1 MPDFPPLARVQDDLN
16 KSAPILMVRKYRS
29 STRRLYNEEGRDII
43 TKQILSEEIAHRL
56 FSKFV
61 SRLGH
66 IIQIKQNEDI
76 TSEQSVRRSSPLLYA
91 VCCLN
96 GLRFCDQPNLI
107 NTSDHRQLY
116 EEVRDMLGQV
126 VLASPLPVEELYA
139 LLIMSTFEAAPRPAY
154 EYIESWLLSGICAQQ
169 AISTLDFV
177 QILGN
182 LTMGRHQGKDKQ
194 YLSLWNN
201 ICLVNLRFAV
211 GTGKPTTI
219 PWEHIQHC
227 PSILNHPQ
235 ASIEDG
241 IILAEI
247 LLLSVLCEKPRSSLL
262 LDRDGQSR
270 DLAAWEQRWAHL
282 LSKYPRHQIWVHLLI
297 PRTTTASPKATL
309 LRFCREFAYLM
320 LAMRTLERYRPQN
333 TQKDQKQ
340 SAPDG
345 ADAPSNDDMND
356 SDLPIDIFQRYAR
369 DHALS
374 MAQIF
379 LEMSAS
385 LVEELPKFHYICIAY
400 CLLVLSECTERLR
413 NPLRED
419 IAQTIDDVCRHYSRI
434 IHDLPAAM
442 TVALEKVKLGQGQN
456 IPSKPTRHS
465 TKTRIWAPSFRA
477 DQGPIFRGDPDQ
489 SFNVP
494 MEGRGLA
501 HPEGSGLSNGDPTSF
516 NSDAE
521 MLSQMNGID
530 DDMLFAALPTVEDFF
545 ENWMTGVGNEDT
557 DFTFLG

>member
-29 STRRLYNEEGRDII
+29 STRRLYKEDGRDII
-43 TKQILSEEIAHRL
+43 TKQILSEDIAHRL

-66 IIQIKQNEDI
+66 IIQIKQNEDM

-126 VLASPLPVEELYA
+126 VLASPLPVEEVYA

-219 PWEHIQHC
+219 PWEYIQHC

-235 ASIEDG
+235 ASIDDG

-282 LSKYPRHQIWVHLLI
+282 L
-297 PRTTTASPKATL
+297 TSPKATL

-345 ADAPSNDDMND
+345 ADAQSNDDMND

-379 LEMSAS
+379 VEMTAS

-434 IHDLPAAM
+434 THDLPAAM
-442 TVALEKVKLGQGQN
+442 SVALEKVKLGQGQN
-456 IPSKPTRHS
+456 IPSKSTRHS
-465 TKTRIWAPSFRA
+465 TKTRTWAPSFRA
-477 DQGPIFRGDPDQ
+477 DQAPVFRGDPDQ
-489 SFNVP
+489 SFSVP
-494 MEGRGLA
+494 MEGRALA
-501 HPEGSGLSNGDPTSF
+501 HPEGSGLTNGDPTSF

-521 MLSQMNGID
+521 LLSQMNGID
-530 DDMLFAALPTVEDFF
+530 DYMLFAALPTVEDFF
-545 ENWMTGVGNEDT
+545 ENWMVGVGNEDT

>member
-1 MPDFPPLARVQDDLN
+1 MPDFPPLARVQNGLN
-16 KSAPILMVRKYRS
+16 ESAPILMVRQYRS
-29 STRRLYNEEGRDII
+29 STRRLYKEPGKDII
-43 TKQILSEEIAHRL
+43 TKQILSEDIANRL

-66 IIQIKQNEDI
+66 IIQIKLNEDI

-96 GLRFCDQPNLI
+96 GLRFCDQPDLI

-169 AISTLDFV
+169 AISSINFV

-182 LTMGRHQGKDKQ
+182 LTMGRHQSKDKQ

-219 PWEHIQHC
+219 PWEYIQHC

-282 LSKYPRHQIWVHLLI
+282 L
-297 PRTTTASPKATL
+297 TSPKATL
-309 LRFCREFAYLM
+309 LKFCREFAYLL
-320 LAMRTLERYRPQN
+320 LAMRTLERHRSQN
-333 TQKDQKQ
+333 SPKGQKQ

-345 ADAPSNDDMND
+345 ADANVNVDMDD
-356 SDLPIDIFQRYAR
+356 SGLPIDTFQSYAR

-385 LVEELPKFHYICIAY
+385 LVEELPKFHLISIAY
-400 CLLVLSECTERLR
+400 CLLVLSDCTECLR
-413 NPLRED
+413 NALRED
-419 IAQTIDDVCRHYSRI
+419 IAQTIDDVCRHYSRAT
-434 IHDLPAAM
+434 HDLPAAM
-442 TVALEKVKLGQGQN
+442 SVAMEKLKLGQGQ
-456 IPSKPTRHS
+456 ILPPRPTRHP
-465 TKTRIWAPSFRA
+465 TKTRTSTPSFRP
-477 DQGPIFRGDPDQ
+477 DQAPVFRGNPDQ
-489 SFNVP
+489 FFTVP
-494 MEGRGLA
+494 MEGRALA
-501 HPEGSGLSNGDPTSF
+501 PLEGSSLTNGNPTSST
-516 NSDAE
+516 SDAGQF
-521 MLSQMNGID
+521 SHMNGTD
-530 DDMLFAALPTVEDFF
+530 DDILFAALPTVEDFF
-545 ENWMTGVGNEDT
+545 ENWMIGVGNQDT
-557 DFTFLG
+557 EFTFLE

>member
-1 MPDFPPLARVQDDLN
+1 
-16 KSAPILMVRKYRS
+16 
-29 STRRLYNEEGRDII
+29 
-43 TKQILSEEIAHRL
+43 
-56 FSKFV
+56 
-61 SRLGH
+61 
-66 IIQIKQNEDI
+66 
-76 TSEQSVRRSSPLLYA
+76 
-91 VCCLN
+91 
-96 GLRFCDQPNLI
+96 
-107 NTSDHRQLY
+107 
-116 EEVRDMLGQV
+116 
-126 VLASPLPVEELYA
+126 
-139 LLIMSTFEAAPRPAY
+139 
-154 EYIESWLLSGICAQQ
+154 
-169 AISTLDFV
+169 
-177 QILGN
+177 
-182 LTMGRHQGKDKQ
+182 
-194 YLSLWNN
+194 
-201 ICLVNLRFAV
+201 
-211 GTGKPTTI
+211 
-219 PWEHIQHC
+219 
-227 PSILNHPQ
+227 
-235 ASIEDG
+235 
-241 IILAEI
+241 
-247 LLLSVLCEKPRSSLL
+247 
-262 LDRDGQSR
+262 
-270 DLAAWEQRWAHL
+270 
-282 LSKYPRHQIWVHLLI
+282 
-297 PRTTTASPKATL
+297 
-309 LRFCREFAYLM
+309 M

-456 IPSKPTRHS
+456 ITPKPTRHS
-465 TKTRIWAPSFRA
+465 TKTRTWGPSFRA
-477 DQGPIFRGDPDQ
+477 DQAPIFRGDPDQ

-494 MEGRGLA
+494 MEGPGLA
-501 HPEGSGLSNGDPTSF
+501 RPEGSGLSNGDPTCL

-545 ENWMTGVGNEDT
+545 ENWMTGVGNEDP